1 MQNST
6 FKTKLIAV
14 AAATLVLSGVATV
27 AASSAQAAQS
37 PHYTLHSSRAYDY
50 ADSQFKIRHY
60 DQTTS
65 GLRWANIAYPTQWS
79 DQGMCWAGITSY
91 GISYWRISG

>member
-1 MQNST
+1 MRNST

-37 PHYTLHSSRAYDY
+37 PHYTLHPFSAYDY
-50 ADSQFKIRHY
+50 ADSQYSIMHWAK
-60 DQTTS
+60 TAS
-65 GLRWANIAYPTQWS
+65 GLKWGNKAYPGNWS
-79 DQGMCWAGITSY
+79 YQGICWYGLSSY
-91 GISYWRISG
+91 NISYWRL